1 MLGVFSPYQKSYY
14 PKENI
19 MDMSI
24 AAGLIHFVFVTATCS
39 FLAGLSIHLTGASSQ
54 CGVIGTLA
62 DAIVGPVVRPFR

>member
-1 MLGVFSPYQKSYY
+1 
-14 PKENI
+14 

-54 CGVIGTLA
+54 CGIIGTLA